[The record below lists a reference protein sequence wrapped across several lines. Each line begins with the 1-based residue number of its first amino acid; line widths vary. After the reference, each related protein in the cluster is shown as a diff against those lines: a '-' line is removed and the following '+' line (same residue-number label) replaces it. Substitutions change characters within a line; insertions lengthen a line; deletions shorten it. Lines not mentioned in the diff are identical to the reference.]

1 MTIGSKSATATPAKV
16 ASATNE
22 NFMVKNGFADLM
34 PQRSI
39 ASVYSWDNWIQEDIE
54 RERIQ
59 KSNE

>member
-22 NFMVKNGFADLM
+22 NFMVENGFADLM

-39 ASVYSWDNWIQEDIE
+39 ASVYSWDNWIQEDI
-54 RERIQ
+54 
-59 KSNE
+59 